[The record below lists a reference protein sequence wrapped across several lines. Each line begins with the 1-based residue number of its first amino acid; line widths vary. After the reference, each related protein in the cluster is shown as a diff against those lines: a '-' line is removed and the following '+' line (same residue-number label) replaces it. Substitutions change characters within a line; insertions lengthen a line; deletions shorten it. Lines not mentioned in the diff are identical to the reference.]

1 MRSTCSR
8 GCPMWTFN
16 MQTHAGGVNATPQSA
31 AALVDNEV
39 VIPYA
44 RYVFAVD
51 ARTGLQTWRSVPAS
65 GDYFSSPSVSGS
77 SGDQVILIGD
87 DAGVE
92 HAYRFRDG
100 SQVLTPNSA
109 GAIYASDAVAF
120 ASVVFGTTD
129 GYLYALS

>member
-1 MRSTCSR
+1 L
-8 GCPMWTFN
+8 
-16 MQTHAGGVNATPQSA
+16 QTHAGGVNTTPQSA
-31 AALVDNEV
+31 AALVDNGV

-51 ARTGLQTWRSVPAS
+51 ARTGLQTRSAPAP
-65 GDYFSSPSVSGS
+65 GDYFSSLSVSGS

-92 HAYRFRDG
+92 HAYRVRDG
-100 SQVLTPNSA
+100 SQVLTLNSA
-109 GAIYASDAVAF
+109 GGIYASDAVAF